1 MSLLT
6 IFLFAVGFALLVTG
20 AEVLVRGASQLAI
33 AAGLSPLVVGLT
45 VVAYGTSAPEL
56 AVSLQSSFAGQADIA
71 VGNIIGSNI
80 SNILLILGISA
91 TVSPLFVAKQL
102 VRLDVPLMIGASLLM
117 LVMALDG
124 SISRGEGVIL
134 VLGAI
139 AYTLFTLY
147 QCRKERLET
156 ERAERQAGANSAA
169 SGVGADVA
177 AVDVS
182 SDLPSPGQSRKP
194 SSNVFIRVGAP
205 LTVMLIGIILLV
217 LGAEWMVDGA
227 VAIAQYLGVSELIIG
242 LTIVAIGTS
251 LPEIATSV
259 AATLKGERDMAV
271 GNAVGSNIF
280 NILLVIGLC
289 SVVTPGGIEV
299 ATSAIRFDM
308 PIMIAVAVACLPI
321 FFTGYMVLR
330 QEGVLFL
337 AYYVAYT
344 LYLFLYA
351 TEHDALEEYSLVMVV
366 FVVPITL
373 LTLIGLAV
381 QAMRHGHRGHDT

>member
-1 MSLLT
+1 MSVVTIALLV
-6 IFLFAVGFALLVTG
+6 VGFALLVVG
-20 AEVLVRGASQLAI
+20 AEILVRGASKLAI

-56 AVSLQSSFAGQADIA
+56 AVSLRSSFSGEADIA
-71 VGNIIGSNI
+71 IGNIIGSNI

-102 VRLDVPLMIGASLLM
+102 VRLDVPLMIGASVLMLLM
-117 LVMALDG
+117 GSDGRINSFEG
-124 SISRGEGVIL
+124 SIL
-134 VLGAI
+134 VFGAI
-139 AYTLFTLY
+139 AYTVFTLY
-147 QCRKERLET
+147 QCRLEK
-156 ERAERQAGANSAA
+156 RQEEKTQLALEEQAA
-169 SGVGADVA
+169 QQRQGDDLADVPLPDRQRKA
-177 AVDVS
+177 SNPLVRIGSPLAVM
-182 SDLPSPGQSRKP
+182 
-194 SSNVFIRVGAP
+194 A
-205 LTVMLIGIILLV
+205 IGIAMLV
-217 LGAEWMVDGA
+217 LGAEWMVNG
-227 VAIAQYLGVSELIIG
+227 AIAIAEYFGVSQLIIG

-289 SVVTPGGIEV
+289 GIVTPGGIEV
-299 ATSAIRFDM
+299 ASSAIRFDM

-330 QEGVLFL
+330 QEGILFL

-351 TEHDALEEYSLVMVV
+351 TEHSALEEYSIVMVV

-381 QAMRHGHRGHDT
+381 QAWRHGHPTHRE

>member
-1 MSLLT
+1 MSGVT
-6 IFLFAVGFALLVTG
+6 IALLIIGFVLLVVG
-20 AEVLVRGASQLAI
+20 AEVLVRGASKLAI

-56 AVSLQSSFAGQADIA
+56 AVSLQSSFSGQADIA
-71 VGNIIGSNI
+71 IGNIVGSNI
-80 SNILLILGISA
+80 ANILLILGITA

-102 VRLDVPLMIGASLLM
+102 VRLDVPLMIGVSLLLLIM
-117 LVMALDG
+117 SFDG
-124 SISRGEGVIL
+124 TINSLEGGIL

-139 AYTLFTLY
+139 AYTVFTLY
-147 QCRKERLET
+147 QSRQETLQQEKAERAQET
-156 ERAERQAGANSAA
+156 EDAQNRPDLSQVA
-169 SGVGADVA
+169 SSNDDSG
-177 AVDVS
+177 
-182 SDLPSPGQSRKP
+182 PQPRRKP
-194 SSNVFIRVGAP
+194 SPKPLVRVGSS
-205 LTVMLIGIILLV
+205 LVVMVIGIALLV
-217 LGAEWMVDGA
+217 IGANWMVKGAIA
-227 VAIAQYLGVSELIIG
+227 VAEYLGISELIIG

-251 LPEIATSV
+251 LPEIATSI

-289 SVVTPGGIEV
+289 SMVTPGGVDV
-299 ATSAIRFDM
+299 ASSAIRFDM

-330 QEGVLFL
+330 QEGLLFL

-351 TEHDALEEYSLVMVV
+351 TEHGALDEYSIVMVA

-381 QAMRHGHRGHDT
+381 QAWRKGHQEHRG

>member
-1 MSLLT
+1 MSVVTIALL
-6 IFLFAVGFALLVTG
+6 IVGFVLLVVG
-20 AEVLVRGASQLAI
+20 AEILVRGASKLAI

-71 VGNIIGSNI
+71 IGNIVGSNI
-80 SNILLILGISA
+80 ANILLILGITA

-102 VRLDVPLMIGASLLM
+102 VRLDVPLMIGVSVLMLLM
-117 LVMALDG
+117 GFDG
-124 SISRGEGVIL
+124 NINSFEGGVL

-139 AYTLFTLY
+139 AYTVFTLY
-147 QCRKERLET
+147 QCRQENIRQEKADLARET
-156 ERAERQAGANSAA
+156 EDAKHLPDASQGVSSGDLLPPETRRKESANPLVRIGSPLVVMAIGIALLVVGAN
-169 SGVGADVA
+169 
-177 AVDVS
+177 
-182 SDLPSPGQSRKP
+182 L
-194 SSNVFIRVGAP
+194 
-205 LTVMLIGIILLV
+205 
-217 LGAEWMVDGA
+217 MVNG
-227 VAIAQYLGVSELIIG
+227 AIAIAEYLGISELIIG

-251 LPEIATSV
+251 LPEIATCV

-289 SVVTPGGIEV
+289 SIVTPGGLEV
-299 ATSAIRFDM
+299 SPSAIRFDM

-330 QEGVLFL
+330 QEGILFL

-351 TEHDALEEYSLVMVV
+351 TEHGALEEYSTVMVV

-381 QAMRHGHRGHDT
+381 QAWRHGHHGHRD